1 MTNNIGPTLL
11 GAVIANTERGAVFPD
26 GITPAMF
33 SSSRDRII
41 FSTASEM
48 LREGIPPNLV
58 LLGERLRKE
67 GKLEAV
73 GGADYIASLTSL
85 TGTYASQIG
94 RYGELLKQQ
103 TESRAITQAI
113 KQAAENLGTKDIE
126 DIVQQLKDT
135 FSKQEKPK
143 QKNIIHSAAEILEMD
158 FPPIRWIIPDFLA
171 PGLTVFSG
179 AEKLGKSWLSL
190 GIGISLALGTRVM
203 GKIKVEK
210 TDTLYIALED
220 HSKRLQRRLNQLQA
234 GKIDNLFFADKWT
247 GGPAALE
254 AFLKEHPSV
263 RLVIIDTF
271 IKFFPSLDLKDYTDI
286 TNKLTQLK
294 NIADSLDIGIM
305 VIHHTRKGANTRESG
320 GDWMDDTLGSKAING
335 TADQTITL
343 KRGRGSRQGELKLT
357 GRDIEEQELAL
368 TFDVDCSWAIAG
380 DKKEIQES
388 ETRQLIY
395 DWLREN
401 GANGPSAIHK
411 GLKKEGYTGS
421 LSTIQ
426 NILIK
431 MVNSG
436 VLQNSAGAYLLSSMP
451 STASTPSTGSIPST
465 ENEAK
470 NKENISYQKPIEAI
484 ESVEGSREY
493 YETLPPE
500 IPSKYRGCYN
510 YALSDF
516 LNKGYSHELADQAA
530 LEAVKEFAAQARVRP

>member
-1 MTNNIGPTLL
+1 MNENIGSVLL
-11 GAVIANTERGAVFPD
+11 GTIILNAEQGAVFPD
-26 GITPAMF
+26 GITAEMF
-33 SSSRDRII
+33 ESQRDRVI
-41 FSTASEM
+41 FSTASDM
-48 LREGIPPNLV
+48 IRDGIKPNLV
-58 LLGERLRKE
+58 LLPKQLEKI
-67 GKLEAV
+67 GKLEKA
-73 GGADYIASLTSL
+73 GGFDYIAGLTSL

-94 RYGELLKQQ
+94 TYGELLKQQ
-103 TESRAITQAI
+103 TENRATAQAI
-113 KQAAENLGTKDIE
+113 RQAAADLGKKDIE
-126 DIVQQLKDT
+126 DIVRQLKGT
-135 FSKQEKPK
+135 LSKQEKTK
-143 QKNIIHSAAEILEMD
+143 QKNTIRSAAEILDMD

-179 AEKLGKSWLSL
+179 AEKLGKSWLSM
-190 GIGISLALGTRVM
+190 GIGISLALGTYAM

-210 TDTLYIALED
+210 TDVLYIALED

-234 GKIDNLFFADKWT
+234 GKIDNSFFADKWT
-247 GGPAALE
+247 GGSAALE
-254 AFLKEHPSV
+254 SFLKVHPSV
-263 RLVIIDTF
+263 RLVIVDTF

-343 KRGRGSRQGELKLT
+343 KRGRGNRQGELKLT

-368 TFDVDCSWAIAG
+368 TFDADCSWTIAG

-388 ETRQLIY
+388 DTRQLIY

-431 MVNSG
+431 MANSG

-451 STASTPSTGSIPST
+451 STGSTPSMASISST
-465 ENEAK
+465 ENKTK
-470 NKENISYQKPIEAI
+470 NKENALKPL
-484 ESVEGSREY
+484 
-493 YETLPPE
+493 TPE
-500 IPSKYRGCYN
+500 IPPEYRECYDL
-510 YALSDF
+510 ALSEY
-516 LNKGYSHELADQAA
+516 LGKGFSSELADQKAR
-530 LEAVKEFAAQARVRP
+530 EEVKEFAQARAAS